1 MSLHRSKGGREARA
15 PLLPVTDGEDPDVPA
30 ISVSGRGV
38 DVSEKSAVP
47 RSQIF
52 KSITFILPLITVI
65 LFPLIPKA
73 N

>member
-1 MSLHRSKGGREARA
+1 M
-15 PLLPVTDGEDPDVPA
+15 TDGEDPDVPA